1 MSGKPAKQFGLIMPK
16 KNQLS
21 APKAV
26 NVFGDDS
33 DMDDDDGVD
42 RIQKCWKAES
52 GKSQIKK
59 QALINAER
67 ALEED
72 PTIFQYDEIYSEIH
86 VDTEKKKEEKK
97 KQEPKYIKKLLQ
109 NAEKRKRE
117 NELRIERSVQKERE
131 AEGDM
136 FKDKEKFV
144 TASYRKKLEENK
156 KLEEDEKEEE
166 RLEAIGDVTK
176 QVNIDGIY
184 RHLYSQRFEITSK
197 NIDKNQEQKSNVD
210 IPKIS
215 IDQKKI
221 KLEKNID
228 ADDSSVND
236 SSSDEKTKAEALKIV
251 SKSRKGKQYRK
262 RGTEIMESESDEE
275 KQEKKVEKEKE
286 EIKESREKKIDNV
299 KEKEQEK
306 NEEEEKK
313 KKKKEEEKS
322 ISNVEIGESSTSSVK
337 RKERDEN
344 KEGRSDEELSNSPNK
359 RKKDD
364 VKPKPRKP
372 ERNVTIW
379 IKRTVGPI
387 FEAALQRYYARQ
399 AAKAS

>member
-1 MSGKPAKQFGLIMPK
+1 MTELTEIYEFNFRFGLIMPK
-16 KNQLS
+16 KAQLS
-21 APKAV
+21 APRAV

-33 DMDDDDGVD
+33 DQDDDDGVD
-42 RIQKCWKAES
+42 KIQKSWKAES

-59 QALINAER
+59 QALIHAKK

-72 PTIFQYDEIYSEIH
+72 PTIFQYDEIHSQIH

-117 NELRIERSVQKERE
+117 NELRIERMVQKERE

-156 KLEEDEKEEE
+156 KLEEEEKESE

-184 RHLYSQRFEITSK
+184 RHLYSQTFD
-197 NIDKNQEQKSNVD
+197 IDSNKQIRKFD
-210 IPKIS
+210 ET
-215 IDQKKI
+215 KKE
-221 KLEKNID
+221 KEKPTEKNID

-251 SKSRKGKQYRK
+251 SKNRKGKQYRK
-262 RGTEIMESESDEE
+262 RGTEIMESESDDEKGEKVEEE
-275 KQEKKVEKEKE
+275 KKESKEKGEKEIEKEKE
-286 EIKESREKKIDNV
+286 ILETNE
-299 KEKEQEK
+299 KEKSRSNIE
-306 NEEEEKK
+306 
-313 KKKKEEEKS
+313 
-322 ISNVEIGESSTSSVK
+322 ISECTTSGVK
-337 RKERDEN
+337 RKEREEN
-344 KEGRSDEELSNSPNK
+344 ENGQNKEELSNSPNK
-359 RKKDD
+359 RKKEDER
-364 VKPKPRKP
+364 PKPRKP

-379 IKRTVGPI
+379 IKRTVGPV

-399 AAKAS
+399 AAKASSS

>member
-1 MSGKPAKQFGLIMPK
+1 MPK
-16 KNQLS
+16 KTQLS
-21 APKAV
+21 APRAV
-26 NVFGDDS
+26 NVFGNDS
-33 DMDDDDGVD
+33 DQDDDDGID
-42 RIQKCWKAES
+42 RIQKSWRAES

-156 KLEEDEKEEE
+156 KLEEEEKEEE

-184 RHLYSQRFEITSK
+184 RHLFSQRFEISPKTGVLQKVDSSK
-197 NIDKNQEQKSNVD
+197 KENPTETKNKA
-210 IPKIS
+210 
-215 IDQKKI
+215 
-221 KLEKNID
+221 NID

-236 SSSDEKTKAEALKIV
+236 SSSDSEKTKAEALKIV
-251 SKSRKGKQYRK
+251 SKNRKGKQYRK
-262 RGTEIMESESDEE
+262 RDTRSESDEE
-275 KQEKKVEKEKE
+275 VLDKEEKEDEELVKVEKN
-286 EIKESREKKIDNV
+286 ESREKINEPKE
-299 KEKEQEK
+299 EKEVKNKEAEK
-306 NEEEEKK
+306 I
-313 KKKKEEEKS
+313 
-322 ISNVEIGESSTSSVK
+322 ISNHEIGESSKSGLK
-337 RKERDEN
+337 RKERDEE
-344 KEGRSDEELSNSPNK
+344 KEGQTKEEVSNSPNK
-359 RKKDD
+359 RKKDE
-364 VKPKPRKP
+364 VKQKSKKP

-387 FEAALQRYYARQ
+387 FDAALQRYYDRQ
-399 AAKAS
+399 AAKTSIS